1 MGAFMIIILKRT
13 AKEAWDVFRA
23 YHLRFIPFR
32 DATMGTCQY
41 KCTIEHCLKGLDLA
55 IKLGWYDYSTFDIID
70 YQHYEKV
77 DKGDLHWTLPGKFIS
92 FSGPLNITDRFGSF
106 TAEKY
111 VPVFQKKEVK
121 MVIRLNKSEYDLKV
135 FTNAGIKHK
144 DLYFLDGSTPPDH
157 IVDKFM
163 KMCE

>member
-1 MGAFMIIILKRT
+1 M
-13 AKEAWDVFRA
+13 
-23 YHLRFIPFR
+23 
-32 DATMGTCQY
+32 
-41 KCTIEHCLKGLDLA
+41 A

-77 DKGDLHWTLPGKFIS
+77 DKGDLHWTIPGKFIS

-111 VPVFQKKEVK
+111 IPVFKKKEVK
-121 MVIRLNKSEYDLKV
+121 MVIRLNKSEYDLKE
-135 FTNAGIKHK
+135 FTKNDIKHK

-157 IVDKFM
+157 IVEKFM
-163 KMCE
+163 KTCEEEPGAIAVHCKAGLGRTGTLIALYAMKHFGFPPAEFIAWIRICRPGSVLGP